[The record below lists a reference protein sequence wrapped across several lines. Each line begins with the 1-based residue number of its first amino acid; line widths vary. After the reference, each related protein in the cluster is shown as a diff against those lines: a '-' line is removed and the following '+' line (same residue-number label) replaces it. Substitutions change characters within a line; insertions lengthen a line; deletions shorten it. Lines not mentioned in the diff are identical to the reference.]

1 MPALSLHDLA
11 RSIKESCISP
21 RGTYP
26 PLPTRWT
33 HSALSH
39 LSRAAVH
46 EWFSADPTPGTHRS
60 APPWLPPLSPVL
72 HLARQAIAHS
82 PVSASADSP
91 RLLAWIGRRVWPYPV
106 ACPDLLDQ
114 SIFIDTKDLPER
126 AWAADVSLRSGA
138 LAAVIV
144 DGSAFSM
151 SITRRLQLAAAE
163 SGGLGLILRPHADLR
178 QLSAAHTRWLVTP
191 APSLVSPRWNL
202 ELLRL
207 KGGKLPD
214 VTTWT
219 LELNHETGTLD
230 LVSDAAHRSVATP
243 EIARTVTA

>member
-1 MPALSLHDLA
+1 MSNHALLHLA
-11 RSIKESCISP
+11 EVIKQVSP
-21 RGTYP
+21 SPTIHPP
-26 PLPTRWT
+26 PLPTRWP
-33 HSALSH
+33 HGALSY

-46 EWFSADPTPGTHRS
+46 EWFSTDPTPGTHRS
-60 APPWLPPLSPVL
+60 APPWLPPLSPIL
-72 HLARQAIAHS
+72 HLARQAIAHP
-82 PVSASADSP
+82 PVASADHP
-91 RLLAWIGRRVWPYPV
+91 WLLVWIGRRVWPYPV

-114 SIFIDTKDLPER
+114 SIFIDTKDLNER
-126 AWAADVSLRSGA
+126 AWATDVSLRSEA

-178 QLSAAHTRWLVTP
+178 QISAAQTRWLVTP
-191 APSLVSPRWNL
+191 APSFASPRWNL

-214 VTTWT
+214 VTAWT
-219 LELNHETGTLD
+219 LELNHETGALD
-230 LVSDAAHRSVATP
+230 LVSDAAHRSGATP
-243 EIARTVTA
+243 EIARAVTA